1 MCISSCRSL
10 HHPSAGRLSLTGKPG
25 RLKSGT
31 LRFASFIVQHYW
43 LKFYR
48 YAHVVRYQAYAGL
61 RNEIART
68 YIGVMWWLL
77 EPTLNA
83 LTLYVV
89 FGMLLN
95 SKRADFLP
103 FLLVGTFSWQ
113 WFAGSVVAAAGSI
126 VARAGLMQQV
136 YLPKVIFPVVSVLN
150 NTWKFLFA
158 FAVLIVVVSVAHA
171 PPTWA
176 YLALPIVIG
185 VQFLLN
191 LAIGVPLAAW
201 IPYFRDGTTVIS
213 AVLMLLS
220 FISGVFFSVDQVP
233 AEYQWAMQLNPM
245 AILMTSYRE
254 IMLNGAWPQWP
265 PLLAVA
271 TGSMLA
277 LVAGFVLLDR
287 LDLSLPKVS
296 A

>member
-1 MCISSCRSL
+1 M
-10 HHPSAGRLSLTGKPG
+10 RLN
-25 RLKSGT
+25 
-31 LRFASFIVQHYW
+31 W

-48 YAHVVRYQAYAGL
+48 YSHVVRYQAYAGL

-77 EPTLNA
+77 EPTLGA
-83 LTLYVV
+83 LTLYLV

-113 WFAGSVVAAAGSI
+113 WFAGSIVGAANSI
-126 VARAGLMQQV
+126 VAKSSLMQQV

-158 FAVLIVVVSVAHA
+158 FSVLIVVVSLAHA
-171 PPTWA
+171 PLTWA
-176 YLALPIVIG
+176 YLALPAVIFA
-185 VQFLLN
+185 QFLLN

-201 IPYFRDGTTVIS
+201 IPYFRDGSAVIS

-220 FISGVFFSVDQVP
+220 FISGIFFSPNQVP
-233 AEYQWAMQLNPM
+233 AQYQLAMQLNPM
-245 AILMTSYRE
+245 TILMTAYRD

-271 TGSMLA
+271 MGSLLA
-277 LVAGFVLLDR
+277 LLAGFVLLDR

-296 A
+296 T